1 MADTAEVLTKLFFE
15 TGHAHHEAYIET
27 DGYDPEWPLRYADY
41 LMTRLPVLLGREFT
55 KSELV
60 YDIVF
65 LSREQ
70 PKVAPDADWSA
81 YYADYFIN
89 SYA

>member
-1 MADTAEVLTKLFFE
+1 MEDTAEVLAKLFFE
-15 TGHAHHEAYIET
+15 TGRAHHEAYIET
-27 DGYDPEWPLRYADY
+27 DGYDPEWPLWYADF
-41 LMTRLPVLLGREFT
+41 LITRLSVLLAREFT

-60 YDIVF
+60 YDMVF

-70 PKVAPDADWSA
+70 PKVAPEVDWSA